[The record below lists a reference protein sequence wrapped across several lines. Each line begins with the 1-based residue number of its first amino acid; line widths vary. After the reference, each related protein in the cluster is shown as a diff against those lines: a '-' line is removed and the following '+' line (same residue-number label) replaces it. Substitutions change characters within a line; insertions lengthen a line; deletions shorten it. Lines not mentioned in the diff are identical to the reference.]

1 MRIDC
6 LSIFPQIIADAL
18 AHSIPG
24 RAQAG
29 DQLSLHHHDL
39 RDWATDKHHKVD
51 DIPYG
56 GGVGMVFKPEP
67 AVAAIR
73 AVKAMGQGARCLVI
87 HPSPAAPPL
96 TQAVVNELAEYEQLI
111 FIASRYEGLDQRV
124 IDHHVDRE
132 YSIGD
137 FVISGGELAC
147 AVIIDAVARQI
158 PGVVG
163 KKESVEQDS
172 YYDGLLDYPHYTRP
186 AVFEEHEVPA
196 ELLNGHHEHIR
207 IWRKQQALARTL
219 QLRPDLLERAELDKE
234 ARKMLKKMG
243 YPTEA
248 RR

>member
-6 LSIFPQIIADAL
+6 ISIFPQIIADAL

-29 DQLSLHHHDL
+29 EQLSLHHHDL
-39 RDWATDKHHKVD
+39 RAFTTDKHQKVD

-67 AVAAIR
+67 ATAAIR
-73 AVKAMGQGARCLVI
+73 AVKAMSATENRLVI

-96 TQAVVNELAEYEQLI
+96 TQKAVNALAQYDQLI

-124 IDHHVDRE
+124 IDQHVDRE

-147 AVIIDAVARQI
+147 AVMIDAVSRQI
-158 PGVVG
+158 PGVVA

-186 AVFEEHEVPA
+186 AVFEEQAIPD
-196 ELLNGHHEHIR
+196 ELRSGHHEQIR
-207 IWRKQQALARTL
+207 IWRKKQALQRTL
-219 QLRPDLLERAELDKE
+219 DLRPDLLETAALDKE
-234 ARKMLKKMG
+234 AVKLLRSMG
-243 YPTEA
+243 YRAKE
-248 RR
+248 RS